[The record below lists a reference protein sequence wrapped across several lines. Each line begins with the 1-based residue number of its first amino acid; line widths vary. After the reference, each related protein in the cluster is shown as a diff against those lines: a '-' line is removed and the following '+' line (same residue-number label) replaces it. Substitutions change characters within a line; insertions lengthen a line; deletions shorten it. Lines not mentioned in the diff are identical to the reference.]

1 MAIINIFNKEKEG
14 KKEKKAT
21 KPKKSAPIKDVAK
34 GQLPA
39 SGTPK
44 AAKRELDKVY
54 RIIRNP
60 HITEKATRLSE
71 MNQYIFK
78 VVKGAN
84 KPEVKKAV
92 EDYYGVNVTGVKMVN
107 IPSRTRKRGKG
118 VSVKEGYRK
127 AIVVV
132 AKGQKIELLP
142 R

>member
-14 KKEKKAT
+14 KKTA
-21 KPKKSAPIKDVAK
+21 KPKKSARIKDAAAS
-34 GQLPA
+34 QLPA

-44 AAKRELDKVY
+44 AAKKELDKVY

-78 VVKGAN
+78 VAKGAN
-84 KPEVKKAV
+84 KLEVKKAV
-92 EDYYGVNVTGVKMVN
+92 EDYYGVNVAGVRMVN

-118 VSVKEGYRK
+118 VSIKEGYRK

-132 AKGQKIELLP
+132 KKGQKIELLP